1 MLEWLTNKI
10 TSEIFHGK
18 IVKIEIAKKDV
29 AIFLVFNDS
38 NRGKIWDCYCPMEI
52 WNIVIGA
59 LLSLW
64 VLNSLQP
71 EYIYYSVFTA
81 GNILWFKGSSLVNN
95 PLFSFWCPE
104 ADLKIEINRQRN
116 FHPIALAARVFQAK
130 SKTFLW
136 SLRFLS

>member
-1 MLEWLTNKI
+1 MSQFFYGSISKVFVWNFMKVTGDLRLLLH
-10 TSEIFHGK
+10 HGNLK
-18 IVKIEIAKKDV
+18 CCDWYLAKL
-29 AIFLVFNDS
+29 FS
-38 NRGKIWDCYCPMEI
+38 
-52 WNIVIGA
+52 
-59 LLSLW
+59 ST
-64 VLNSLQP
+64 SLQP

-81 GNILWFKGSSLVNN
+81 GNTLWCRGSSLVNN

-136 SLRFLS
+136 SLRFLSAKLCLVLHS